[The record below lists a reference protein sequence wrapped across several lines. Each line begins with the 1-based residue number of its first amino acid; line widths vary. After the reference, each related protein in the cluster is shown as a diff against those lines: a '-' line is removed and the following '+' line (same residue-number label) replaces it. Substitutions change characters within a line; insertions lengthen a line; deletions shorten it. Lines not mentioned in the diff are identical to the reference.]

1 MYLKL
6 IYIHYKLN
14 ILQEQCTV
22 VLLFNFMFVLL
33 IIFIPF
39 SFNFSVDRASFPSD
53 IATFVTNAESISTSG
68 NSSKGECMDA
78 NLEEKNKES
87 KVRQH
92 GGMTAL
98 DWLRI
103 FRNLGKLT
111 SVSVS
116 IMLLLVVVKRSL
128 LLNELS
134 C

>member
-1 MYLKL
+1 MYLK
-6 IYIHYKLN
+6 
-14 ILQEQCTV
+14 
-22 VLLFNFMFVLL
+22 FNFMFVLL

-39 SFNFSVDRASFPSD
+39 SFDFSVDRASFPSE
-53 IATFVTNAESISTSG
+53 IATFVTNTESISTSG

-116 IMLLLVVVKRSL
+116 MLLLVVVKRSL